1 MGRPIN
7 RVRVTKSSC
16 TKPSVNQEDQKED
29 RTLLEYKKEFQPDT
43 RRKVQDKHPKHS
55 ANENNQLSQRVDTD
69 ILSITEKNLTRSKNT
84 IGNTIIRSTMFF
96 RNKRQVIKDVVSTLQ
111 TEEDCRRN
119 NNNNT
124 KTAKRDKKKSGDD
137 GNDILKRQQPY
148 NPYFFPSSDVASLR
162 TTTRTT
168 NTPSQETKKMGTNGG
183 QWEKPFIGL
192 SPFSAKVTV
201 YFLYYE

>member
-1 MGRPIN
+1 
-7 RVRVTKSSC
+7 
-16 TKPSVNQEDQKED
+16 
-29 RTLLEYKKEFQPDT
+29 
-43 RRKVQDKHPKHS
+43 
-55 ANENNQLSQRVDTD
+55 
-69 ILSITEKNLTRSKNT
+69 
-84 IGNTIIRSTMFF
+84 MFF

-124 KTAKRDKKKSGDD
+124 KTAKRGKKKSGDD

-201 YFLYYE
+201 SFFVVVINVHKNLSMSSFIIFICIQPKRVRTTTLFKT